1 MQAAEGD
8 AFQDWDL
15 EDVHPT
21 LSTYGGSLLMH
32 RLSLRR
38 GEGFPVSSC
47 HAEGS
52 EASGRLLTL
61 TL

>member
-1 MQAAEGD
+1 MQAAEKD
-8 AFQDWDL
+8 AFQDWVL
-15 EDVHPT
+15 EDVHT
-21 LSTYGGSLLMH
+21 SSTYVRSLLMH

-38 GEGFPVSSC
+38 VEGFPVASC

-52 EASGRLLTL
+52 EASGRLPTL